1 MLYGH
6 DLQNAHGHAE
16 WTWTPSIDFDMQHGL
31 DAACPCPSYIV
42 IDKYMLHV
50 QVHVYA
56 ACPCCI
62 SKSTLHVQSMLHVPL
77 HPAGPCPCCMPMP
90 MLDVYI
96 HGVSICLCLNP
107 CVCARVHI
115 HVYVEHRYGHV
126 AWTYKYSK
134 NIRHAARTWTCSVD
148 VDMQLG
154 WPRKW
159 VSTISR
165 NTEFREIHYW
175 FRRISLNL

>member
-1 MLYGH
+1 
-6 DLQNAHGHAE
+6 
-16 WTWTPSIDFDMQHGL
+16 
-31 DAACPCPSYIV
+31 
-42 IDKYMLHV
+42 
-50 QVHVYA
+50 
-56 ACPCCI
+56 
-62 SKSTLHVQSMLHVPL
+62 
-77 HPAGPCPCCMPMP
+77 MPMP

-96 HGVSICLCLNP
+96 HDVSICLCLYP

-165 NTEFREIHYW
+165 NTEFRKIHYW
-175 FRRISLNL
+175 FRGSLQNFAKFIGMDFAKFAKFRLKSFCKIS